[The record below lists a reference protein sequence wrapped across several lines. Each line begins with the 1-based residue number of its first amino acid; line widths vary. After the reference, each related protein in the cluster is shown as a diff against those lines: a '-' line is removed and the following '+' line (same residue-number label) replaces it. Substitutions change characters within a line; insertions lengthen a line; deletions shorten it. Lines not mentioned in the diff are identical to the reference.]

1 MFENNLKL
9 RFIVPVAIFVFILL
23 FGSAI
28 AFSIYS
34 TNSSQENAEQ
44 IAKRQLYDGI
54 QMLQITHNLISDQ
67 VKYNMFQFRDRS
79 LSLGEPSISTDQEN
93 LYFGSV
99 RQNENMDLINKI
111 AASGSVATIIL
122 RKNDSYVRI
131 ASNLQNPSGDKVVGT
146 SLSDEKV
153 ITALNNGNAYYGFSN
168 IFG

>member
-79 LSLGEPSISTDQEN
+79 LSLG
-93 LYFGSV
+93 
-99 RQNENMDLINKI
+99 
-111 AASGSVATIIL
+111 
-122 RKNDSYVRI
+122 
-131 ASNLQNPSGDKVVGT
+131 
-146 SLSDEKV
+146 
-153 ITALNNGNAYYGFSN
+153 
-168 IFG
+168 